1 MSHRRKDKKRAYVI
15 AGAGTAALATAAIM
29 LPYANAGQ
37 EAAGPRTMSAKAA
50 AAMGTKLADE
60 NGSSTAGWFIDSKAK
75 RLVMNVT
82 DEETAQRVQES
93 GAEARIVEN
102 SKAELQKVSDT
113 LANGA
118 SVPGS
123 AWSIDPRTNKVS
135 VLADSTV
142 DEEEWASLNR
152 TAAGMD
158 GMMSVKRTAGKFQKF
173 TGNGGAGESDA
184 GDQGAGNG
192 NGAGQ
197 GDQGAGNGAGQG
209 DQGAG
214 NGAGQGED
222 GAGNGNGAGQGDD
235 GAGQGDD
242 GAGAGEGGDA
252 AAEGVLG
259 GDAIF
264 AEGTRC
270 SLGFNVQ
277 VDGAPAFLTAGHCG
291 NAAQNWTS
299 DEAGAQA
306 LGSITD
312 SQFPETDFAIATL
325 DDAQAEAPSAVNLDP
340 LGEGQGGT
348 QEITGAAEAAVGMP
362 VQRSG
367 STTGLSDGEVTGL
380 DATVDYGG
388 GDVVNGMIQTN
399 VCAEPGDSG
408 GAMFSEDQAVGLTS
422 GGSGDC
428 TQGGETFFQPVTDA
442 LEATGATIGDGGG
455 EAGQQ
460 QEQQQLP

>member
-1 MSHRRKDKKRAYVI
+1 MSHRRKDSKRAYVI

-37 EAAGPRTMSAKAA
+37 QAQPGPRTMSAKAA

-75 RLVMNVT
+75 RLVMNVL

-93 GAEARIVEN
+93 GAQARMVQN
-102 SKAELQKVSDT
+102 SKAELKKASDT

-118 SVPGS
+118 SVKGS
-123 AWSIDPRTNKVS
+123 AWSVDPRTNKVS

-142 DEEEWASLNR
+142 DSQEWASLKK
-152 TAAGMD
+152 TADSMS
-158 GMMSVKRTAGKFQKF
+158 GMMTLKRTGGEFKRFH
-173 TGNGGAGESDA
+173 GNGGAGAMEEGNGA
-184 GDQGAGNG
+184 GNGAGQGAEGAGNG

-197 GDQGAGNGAGQG
+197 GDEGAAAG
-209 DQGAG
+209 
-214 NGAGQGED
+214 D
-222 GAGNGNGAGQGDD
+222 GSQ
-235 GAGQGDD
+235 
-242 GAGAGEGGDA
+242 A

-264 AEGTRC
+264 AGGVRC

-277 VDGAPAFLTAGHCG
+277 VDGAPGFLTAGHCG
-291 NAAQNWTS
+291 NEAKNWTS
-299 DEAGAQA
+299 DEGGANA
-306 LGSITD
+306 LGTIQD
-312 SQFPETDFAIATL
+312 SKFPETDFAIATL
-325 DDAQAEAPSAVNLDP
+325 DDAQAEATSAVNLDP

-348 QEITGAAEAAVGMP
+348 QEITGAAEAAVGMQ

-367 STTGLSDGEVTGL
+367 STTGVTDGEVTGL

-408 GAMFSEDQAVGLTS
+408 GAMFSEDKAVGLTS

-428 TQGGETFFQPVTDA
+428 TQGGETFFQPVTAA
-442 LEATGATIGDGGG
+442 LEATGATIGDGG
-455 EAGQQ
+455 AGAGDQAGQ
-460 QEQQQLP
+460 QEQQQQ

>member
-1 MSHRRKDKKRAYVI
+1 
-15 AGAGTAALATAAIM
+15 M

-37 EAAGPRTMSAKAA
+37 QEQPGPRTMSAKAA

-60 NGSSTAGWFIDSKAK
+60 NGDRTAGWFIDSKAK
-75 RLVMNVT
+75 RLVMNVL

-93 GAEARIVEN
+93 GAQARIVQN
-102 SKAELQKVSDT
+102 SKAELKKVSDT

-118 SVPGS
+118 SVAGS
-123 AWSIDPRTNKVS
+123 AWSVDPRTNKVN

-142 DEEEWASLNR
+142 DDEEWASLNK

-173 TGNGGAGESDA
+173 HGNGGIGQSDA

-192 NGAGQ
+192 AGAG
-197 GDQGAGNGAGQG
+197 DE
-209 DQGAG
+209 GAG
-214 NGAGQGED
+214 NGAGQGEE
-222 GAGNGNGAGQGDD
+222 

-277 VDGAPAFLTAGHCG
+277 VDGAPGFLTAGHCG

-312 SQFPETDFAIATL
+312 SKFPETDFAIATL

-348 QEITGAAEAAVGMP
+348 QEITGAAEAAVGMQ

-367 STTGLSDGEVTGL
+367 STTGVTDGEVTAL

-408 GAMFSEDQAVGLTS
+408 GAMFSEDKAVGLTS

-460 QEQQQLP
+460 EQQQLQ